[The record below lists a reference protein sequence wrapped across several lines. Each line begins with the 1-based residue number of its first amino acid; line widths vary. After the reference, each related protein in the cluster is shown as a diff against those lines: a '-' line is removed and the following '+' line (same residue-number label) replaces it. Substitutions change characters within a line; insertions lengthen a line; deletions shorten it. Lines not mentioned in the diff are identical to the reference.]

1 MTPVTWILL
10 VALALVLLASG
21 LVQVAHRLD
30 RLNLRVQAAA
40 ESLRAARA
48 GRSAAALELAT
59 SGALDPAASLLL
71 ADAAHRAREALDD
84 PAPGAVDLDHEG
96 AVGSATDVRL
106 GQVERAETDLTEAIR
121 AVAGQAPVAGTD
133 PTKDFADL
141 DRAGLMLSMA
151 RRLYN
156 DAAAQCTQLHAA
168 RPVRWFR
175 LAGHSSPPATLDFDD
190 AVPALGPA
198 GHVRGR

>member
-1 MTPVTWILL
+1 VTPLTWILV

-21 LVQVAHRLD
+21 LIQVAHRLD

-59 SGALDPAASLLL
+59 SGGLDPAASLLL
-71 ADAAHRAREALDD
+71 ADAAHRAREALDRRD
-84 PAPGAVDLDHEG
+84 A
-96 AVGSATDVRL
+96 RI
-106 GQVERAETDLTEAIR
+106 GQVEQAETDLTEAIR
-121 AVAGQAPVAGTD
+121 AVAEQLPVDVEGVD
-133 PTKDFADL
+133 PAEDFADL
-141 DRAGLMLSMA
+141 DRAGLMLTMA

-168 RPVRWFR
+168 RTVRWFR
-175 LAGHSSPPATLDFDD
+175 LAGHSGPPATLDFDD
-190 AVPALGPA
+190 VVPALGPA
-198 GHVRGR
+198 GQASGR

>member
-1 MTPVTWILL
+1 MTPLTWILL

-59 SGALDPAASLLL
+59 SGGLDPAASLLL

-84 PAPGAVDLDHEG
+84 PAHGAVDLDHD
-96 AVGSATDVRL
+96 GSATDVRV

-121 AVAGQAPVAGTD
+121 AVAEQAPVEGTD
-133 PTKDFADL
+133 PTEDFADL

-168 RPVRWFR
+168 RAVRWFR
-175 LAGHSSPPATLDFDD
+175 LAGHSRPPATLDFDD
-190 AVPALGPA
+190 VVPALGPA
-198 GHVRGR
+198 GHVPGR